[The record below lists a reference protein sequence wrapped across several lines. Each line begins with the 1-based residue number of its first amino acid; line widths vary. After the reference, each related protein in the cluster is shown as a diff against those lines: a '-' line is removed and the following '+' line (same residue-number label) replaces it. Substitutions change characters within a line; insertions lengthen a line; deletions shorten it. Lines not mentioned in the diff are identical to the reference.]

1 VHPVCVEAGLAR
13 AVGGWD
19 EGMDIS
25 GDVDFV
31 LRVAERAERI
41 AHVPAILYRWRT
53 HESSTGHRM
62 AERVEAA
69 TVVALDRHLARLSPG
84 AKASATG
91 LFNYYR
97 ADFPDPGGRVL
108 AVIPTRDRLD
118 LLRPCIES
126 LRATA
131 RPDDLDILVVDHLSQ
146 DPATRAWLAA
156 PPPGVAVLRV
166 EGPFNYAAI
175 NNAAVAH
182 ARARPGELPPFL
194 LFANNDIEA
203 REPGW
208 LERMRAL
215 AGRPEVG
222 AVGATLLYPGG
233 TVQHSGVL
241 AGVNGPAEH
250 AHKFVPFR
258 DRSGARRP
266 GPLGG
271 LVATRDYSAV
281 TAACLMLRSEV
292 FERVGG
298 FDARFAVGFNDT
310 DLCLRIR
317 EAGLS
322 VLNDAQSVLLHRES
336 ATRRAGDLKHPA
348 DTALFRERWAALLA
362 EGDPFYS
369 PLMGREGLD
378 HQAARLGVN
387 FPRARLRPG
396 PSAGRIVA

>member
-1 VHPVCVEAGLAR
+1 MSFGPRPVTIGLLTFAAVIAAAGVVVRCLPEDRVPLPA
-13 AVGGWD
+13 
-19 EGMDIS
+19 
-25 GDVDFV
+25 
-31 LRVAERAERI
+31 RVA
-41 AHVPAILYRWRT
+41 T
-53 HESSTGHRM
+53 
-62 AERVEAA
+62 EAA

-203 REPGW
+203 REPPISG
-208 LERMRAL
+208 L
-215 AGRPEVG
+215 PSI
-222 AVGATLLYPGG
+222 TF
-233 TVQHSGVL
+233 TVPSGVMFSETQVL
-241 AGVNGPAEH
+241 PPKLNQKPQET
-250 AHKFVPFR
+250 P
-258 DRSGARRP
+258 RP
-266 GPLGG
+266 W
-271 LVATRDYSAV
+271 
-281 TAACLMLRSEV
+281 
-292 FERVGG
+292 F
-298 FDARFAVGFNDT
+298 
-310 DLCLRIR
+310 
-317 EAGLS
+317 
-322 VLNDAQSVLLHRES
+322 
-336 ATRRAGDLKHPA
+336 
-348 DTALFRERWAALLA
+348 
-362 EGDPFYS
+362 
-369 PLMGREGLD
+369 
-378 HQAARLGVN
+378 
-387 FPRARLRPG
+387 G
-396 PSAGRIVA
+396 PSFTE